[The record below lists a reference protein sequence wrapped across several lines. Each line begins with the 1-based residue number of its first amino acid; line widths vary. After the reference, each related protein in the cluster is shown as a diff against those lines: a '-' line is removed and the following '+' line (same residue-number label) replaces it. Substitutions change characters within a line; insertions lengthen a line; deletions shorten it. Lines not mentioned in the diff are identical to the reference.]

1 MITQTVTIT
10 QNTTPNIIIG
20 RRGTYETEQV
30 VFDVS
35 WLKDTYGEGTAELLV
50 KRPPDTTAYPVTATL
65 DGSTLTWVV
74 SDTDTSY
81 KGHGEC
87 EIYWYVNG
95 GLAKSCICGITILRD
110 IGESSS
116 TAPNPWKPWVDEQV
130 EHIDDA
136 VDYVESVADDI
147 TLVSVVNDILTFT
160 QRSDET

>member
-30 VFDVS
+30 IFDVS
-35 WLKDTYGEGTAELLV
+35 WLKSSYGDGTATLLV
-50 KRPPDTTAYPVTATL
+50 KRPTDAAPYPVVTTL
-65 DGSTLTWVV
+65 DGNLLTWVV
-74 SDTDTSY
+74 SETDTSY

-95 GLAKSCICGITILRD
+95 GLAKSTICGITILRD
-110 IGESSS
+110 IGDDTQSP
-116 TAPNPWKPWVDEQV
+116 PNPYEPWVDSMVEQV
-130 EHIDDA
+130 QEG
-136 VDYVESVADDI
+136 VEYVQSVADDI

-160 QRSDET
+160 RRSDET